1 LEYGE
6 IFWTRFNAPKNDQLW
21 FYREF
26 CNIMQRKLPSHP
38 LTERVTSSIDK
49 LEQITRVT
57 QDVF

>member
-1 LEYGE
+1 
-6 IFWTRFNAPKNDQLW
+6 
-21 FYREF
+21 
-26 CNIMQRKLPSHP
+26 MQRKLPSHP